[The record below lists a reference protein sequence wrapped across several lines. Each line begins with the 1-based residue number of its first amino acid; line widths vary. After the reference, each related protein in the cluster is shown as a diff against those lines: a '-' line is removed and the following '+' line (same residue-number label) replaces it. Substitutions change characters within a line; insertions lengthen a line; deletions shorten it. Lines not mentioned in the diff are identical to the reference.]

1 MDKSDFDWDAY
12 VKNMTPMIINMD
24 LEKLPGNL
32 ENLVEKSY
40 EFAKNAYED
49 LKKEAEKA
57 FADISKMPDVVE
69 YTDDGEPY
77 CEKFNLESQAEDYF
91 MEQGGIIEIYNKSI
105 DLMLINFFVES
116 FEGLKKK
123 IGNKLKES
131 AFEINSLKTLVF
143 EPCLEEMKK
152 VRLINNCIKH
162 NDSKVSKDLNEVY
175 PAEFI
180 INEELKINQ
189 ELVYELLKITIKSVE
204 KFTRL
209 FNQYYK
215 NLFV

>member
-12 VKNMTPMIINMD
+12 VNNMALMIINMD
-24 LEKLPGNL
+24 LEKLPDNL
-32 ENLVEKSY
+32 ENLVDKSY
-40 EFAKNAYED
+40 EFAKNAEEE
-49 LKKEAEKA
+49 LKNEAEKA
-57 FADISKMPDVVE
+57 FADISKMPEIVE
-69 YTDDGEPY
+69 YTEEGEPY
-77 CEKFNLESQAEDYF
+77 CEKFNLESRAEDYF

-116 FEGLKKK
+116 FDGLRKMV
-123 IGNKLKES
+123 GDKLKES
-131 AFEINSLKTLVF
+131 GFETNSLKNLVF
-143 EPCLEEMKK
+143 KPCLEDMKK

-180 INEELKINQ
+180 INEKLKINQ

-204 KFTRL
+204 KFTKL

-215 NLFV
+215 K

>member
-12 VKNMTPMIINMD
+12 VNNMALMIINMD
-24 LEKLPGNL
+24 LEKLPDNL
-32 ENLVEKSY
+32 ENLVDKSY
-40 EFAKNAYED
+40 EFAKNAEEE
-49 LKKEAEKA
+49 LKNEAEKA
-57 FADISKMPDVVE
+57 FADISKMPEIVE
-69 YTDDGEPY
+69 YTEEGEPY
-77 CEKFNLESQAEDYF
+77 CEKFNLESRAEDYF

-116 FEGLKKK
+116 FDGLRKKV
-123 IGNKLKES
+123 GDKLKES
-131 AFEINSLKTLVF
+131 GFETNSLKNLVF
-143 EPCLEEMKK
+143 KPCLEDMKK

-180 INEELKINQ
+180 INEKLKINQ

-204 KFTRL
+204 KFTKL

-215 NLFV
+215 K

>member
-12 VKNMTPMIINMD
+12 VKNMTLMIINMD
-24 LEKLPGNL
+24 LEKLSGNL

-40 EFAKNAYED
+40 EFAKNAYEV

-116 FEGLKKK
+116 FDGLRKKV
-123 IGNKLKES
+123 GDKLKES
-131 AFEINSLKTLVF
+131 GFETNSLKILVF
-143 EPCLEEMKK
+143 EPCLEDIKK

-162 NDSKVSKDLNEVY
+162 NDSKVSKDLKEIY

-189 ELVYELLKITIKSVE
+189 ELVYELLKITINSVE
-204 KFTRL
+204 KFTKL

-215 NLFV
+215 N